1 MSRLGAVGHRLY
13 TGQVSYDFV
22 GKWRRW
28 MALSGVVIIL
38 SIVGLLVH
46 GLNLSLEFKGGS
58 QFTFPD
64 KGYSNAQ
71 VESVVVGAGTG
82 VHDPVVQK
90 LSRPGLG
97 ATYQVETSALS
108 KDDSD
113 KVVNAIA
120 SHLGVAKNDVS
131 NNTVG
136 SSWGAQITNKAI
148 KSLILFIVAV
158 VVYLSLRY
166 EWKMALG
173 AIIALIHDLVITVG
187 IYALVGFEVS
197 PSTVIGLLTIL
208 GYSLYDTV
216 VVFDKVRENTH
227 GLAGGSRMTYSQ
239 AANLGI
245 NQTLVRS
252 INTSVTALLP
262 VASLLFVGAGLLGA
276 GSLKDLALALFIGL
290 ATGTYSS
297 IFIATP
303 LAALMKE
310 REPKMQALAKRVAAR
325 QGVTTRTPVAVAAA
339 AAAAGRTSTIAADG
353 ADDGPDN
360 DGDDDGDDDAPRA
373 NPDAASRATGTTPPS
388 PAAPGA
394 AGGASLGG
402 SAASGRLPSPGT
414 RRPNTAQR
422 RPGGRPSGKK
432 RRR

>member
-1 MSRLGAVGHRLY
+1 MSRLGKVGHDLY

-64 KGYSNAQ
+64 KGFSNAQ
-71 VESVVVGAGTG
+71 VESAVTSAGAG

-97 ATYQVETSALS
+97 ATFQVETSALS

-113 KVVNAIA
+113 KVVGAIA
-120 SHLGVAKNDVS
+120 SHLGVTKNDVS

-158 VVYLSLRY
+158 VIYLSLRY

-325 QGVTTRTPVAVAAA
+325 QGATTRTPVAVAAA
-339 AAAAGRTSTIAADG
+339 AAAGGASVIAADG
-353 ADDGPDN
+353 AGDG
-360 DGDDDGDDDAPRA
+360 GDDVTPRPNSDAA
-373 NPDAASRATGTTPPS
+373 TASRADT
-388 PAAPGA
+388 APGA
-394 AGGASLGG
+394 AGGASVGG
-402 SAASGRLPSPGT
+402 SPASGRVPSPGT

>member
-1 MSRLGAVGHRLY
+1 MSRLGALGHGLY
-13 TGQVSYDFV
+13 TGQVSYEFV
-22 GKWRRW
+22 GRWRRW
-28 MALSGVVIIL
+28 MALSGVVIIV
-38 SIVGLLVH
+38 SIIGLFIH

-64 KGYSNAQ
+64 KGFSNSQ
-71 VESVVVGAGTG
+71 VESAVVGSGAG
-82 VHDPVVQK
+82 VSDPVVQK

-97 ATYQVETSALS
+97 ATFQVETSALS
-108 KDDSD
+108 KEDSD
-113 KVVNAIA
+113 LVVSAIT
-120 SHLGVAKNDVS
+120 SHLDVQTHDVS

-136 SSWGAQITNKAI
+136 SSWGSQITDKAI
-148 KSLILFIVAV
+148 KSLILFIIAV
-158 VVYLSLRY
+158 VIYLSVRY
-166 EWKMALG
+166 EWKLAVG
-173 AIIALIHDLVITVG
+173 AIVALIHDLVITVG

-227 GLAGGSRMTYSQ
+227 GIAGGSRMTYSQ
-239 AANLGI
+239 AANLAV

-303 LAALMKE
+303 LAALLKE

-325 QGVTTRTPVAVAAA
+325 QGSSTRTPVAVAAA
-339 AAAAGRTSTIAADG
+339 AAAG
-353 ADDGPDN
+353 
-360 DGDDDGDDDAPRA
+360 
-373 NPDAASRATGTTPPS
+373 GTTVLTTSDAGEADESSPS
-388 PAAPGA
+388 PKPPGPVVD
-394 AGGASLGG
+394 AGSPSG
-402 SAASGRLPSPGT
+402 SAAASGGRGGTASAGRSSTPGT
-414 RRPNTAQR
+414 RRPNSAQR